1 VTKRNEVAKN
11 FRSIERRRELRLLD
25 APAIVHDAIEGVA
38 RRLALLA

>member
-1 VTKRNEVAKN
+1 MKRDEAAKN
-11 FRSIERRRELRLLD
+11 FRSLERRLELRLLD